1 MFNAPSTIEKIANV
15 AVRGF
20 IDQKKDPSDTLYN
33 EFKKE
38 SGVTFHHIKRA
49 AEQTNVGITQEYV
62 LKNAEKDRGARFP
75 LASAEKVAM
84 ALNIGIDKDAGAD
97 TVSVKTAGDIT
108 SKFGIGC
115 LITDS
120 MNKSAEAVA
129 ENFIGFQADNR
140 PTAPTPDKFVQKEAA
155 QIVVRELKI
164 AAVQFDERYSSLK
177 HAIKEAKG
185 NGKDMNKLAM
195 AISREFGEFAAISFL
210 KQASNAGILLS
221 PPSRTDEMV
230 PADYIPYR
238 LKKAMKSMMESH
250 KKLSSI
256 YEMCMGQGAK

>member
-1 MFNAPSTIEKIANV
+1 MYNAPATIEKIAAV

-20 IDQKKDPSDTLYN
+20 MDAKKDPSDTLYR

-38 SGVTFHHIKRA
+38 AGVTFHHIKRA
-49 AEQTNVGITQEYV
+49 AEQTNVGITQEHV

-75 LASAEKVAM
+75 LADAVKVAM
-84 ALNIGIDKDAGAD
+84 ALNIGIEKEAGEND
-97 TVSVKTAGDIT
+97 VSVKTASDIN

-129 ENFIGFQADNR
+129 ENFIGIRNAS
-140 PTAPTPDKFVQKEAA
+140 APAEPVPDKFIQKEAA

-164 AAVQFDERYSSLK
+164 AAVQFDERYASLK

-210 KQASNAGILLS
+210 KQATNAGIVLS
-221 PPSRTDEMV
+221 PPSRTDELV
-230 PADYIPYR
+230 PGDYIPYR
-238 LKKAMKSMMESH
+238 LKKAMKSMIEAH
-250 KKLSSI
+250 GKISSL
-256 YEMCMGQGAK
+256 YEMCMGGKK